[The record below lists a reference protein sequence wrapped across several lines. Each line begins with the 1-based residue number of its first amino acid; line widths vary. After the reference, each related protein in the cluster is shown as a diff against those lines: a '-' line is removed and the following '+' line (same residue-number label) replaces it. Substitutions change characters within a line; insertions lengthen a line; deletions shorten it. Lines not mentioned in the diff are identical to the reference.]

1 MRISHLFDDPGLRAI
16 LVDVEREARERID
29 SLTPQQR
36 AVLEHIIE
44 GHPSKV
50 VAFKLGISPRTAE
63 NHRAAIHDKLGTKS
77 TMALARMIFLAS

>member
-16 LVDVEREARERID
+16 LIDVEREARERID

-44 GHPSKV
+44 GHANKV
-50 VAFKLGISPRTAE
+50 IAFKMGLSQRTVE
-63 NHRAAIHDKLGTKS
+63 NHRAIVHDKLGTRS